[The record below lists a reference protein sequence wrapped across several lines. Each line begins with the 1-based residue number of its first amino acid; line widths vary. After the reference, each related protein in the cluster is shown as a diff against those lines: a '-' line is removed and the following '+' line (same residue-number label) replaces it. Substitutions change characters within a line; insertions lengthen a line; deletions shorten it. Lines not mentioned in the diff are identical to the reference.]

1 MSLAATRLEKGN
13 AVDLADLAARL
24 DELFRP
30 AAFDEHDGWG
40 MVFGPGEREALLAR
54 APAAFARTFNGLMLE
69 AGAGPQTPV
78 SRAYLLVFP
87 HEALIERV
95 LAEEQARRAPGA
107 LLFTHHVV
115 DFETGDRGFLAVPVG
130 QLDALRAANV
140 GVYVLHAPLDC
151 HPEISTSGALADG
164 LGLRRTGIFAPYH
177 GGQAGVV
184 GEQAPEPFGAFAE
197 RVAALCGLPRLD
209 AAQVRHA
216 GRPVARVAVLAGGGD
231 DLDALAEAAALG
243 ADTYLT
249 GTWWTPHRGDWADAN
264 REALRAALPGLG
276 LNLLGAS
283 HDASEL
289 VVLRDRVA
297 PLLAG
302 WGIEARVMPQDDHW
316 R

>member
-1 MSLAATRLEKGN
+1 MNLT
-13 AVDLADLAARL
+13 DLVARL
-24 DELFRP
+24 DDLFRP
-30 AAFDEHDGWG
+30 AAFDEHDGWD

-54 APAAFARTFNGLMLE
+54 APAAFAASFNGVMLE
-69 AGAGPQTPV
+69 PAAGRRTPV

-87 HEALIERV
+87 FAALIERV
-95 LAEEQARRAPGA
+95 LAEETARGAPGA
-107 LLFTHHVV
+107 LLFTHHVA
-115 DFETGDRGFLAVPVG
+115 DMETADRGFLAVPVG

-140 GVYVLHAPLDC
+140 GVYVLHAPLDG

-164 LGLRRTGIFAPYH
+164 LGLRRTGVFAPYH
-177 GGQAGVV
+177 GGQAGVI
-184 GEQAPEPFGAFAE
+184 GEQAPEPFGAFAG

-231 DLDALAEAAALG
+231 DLGVLMEAETLG

-249 GTWWTPHRGDWADAN
+249 GTWWTPHRSDWADAN
-264 REALRAALPGLG
+264 REVLRATLPGLG

-302 WGIEARVMPQDDHW
+302 WGIETRVVRQDDHW

>member
-1 MSLAATRLEKGN
+1 M
-13 AVDLADLAARL
+13 DLAEIAARL
-24 DELFRP
+24 GDLFRP
-30 AAFDEHDGWG
+30 AAFDEHDGWD

-54 APAAFARTFNGLMLE
+54 APAAFAATFNGTMLE
-69 AGAGPQTPV
+69 PASGPSGPID
-78 SRAYLLVFP
+78 RAYLLVFP
-87 HEALIERV
+87 HETLIERV
-95 LAEEQARRAPGA
+95 IAEERGRGAPGA
-107 LLFTHHVV
+107 LLLTHHVA
-115 DFETGDRGFLAVPVG
+115 DFETANRGFLAVPVA

-140 GVYVLHAPLDC
+140 GVSVLHAPLDC

-164 LGLRRTGIFAPYH
+164 LGLRRAGVFAPYV
-177 GGQAGVV
+177 GGQAGVI

-197 RVAALCGLPRLD
+197 RVRTLCELPRLD

-216 GRPVARVAVLAGGGD
+216 GRTVARVAVLAGGGD
-231 DLDALAEAAALG
+231 DLGSLTEAAATG
-243 ADTYLT
+243 ADTFLT
-249 GTWWTPHRGDWADAN
+249 GTWWTPHRSEWSVAN
-264 REALRAALPGLG
+264 RAAVRTALPGLD

-302 WGIEARVMPQDDHW
+302 WGIEARVVRQEDHW